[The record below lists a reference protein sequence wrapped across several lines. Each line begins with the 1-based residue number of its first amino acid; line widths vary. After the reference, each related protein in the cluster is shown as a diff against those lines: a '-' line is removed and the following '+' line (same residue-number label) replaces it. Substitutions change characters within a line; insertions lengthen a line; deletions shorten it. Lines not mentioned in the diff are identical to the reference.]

1 MMILSDVYSPS
12 EDSDN
17 SGEEGTR
24 TTLIIIIVVL
34 AVILIAGGVFI
45 FFYIRIIKNKPR
57 GAILSKPTDFTDI
70 QDANPGEKILD
81 SMAQS
86 QAVENQ
92 QN

>member
-1 MMILSDVYSPS
+1 M
-12 EDSDN
+12 
-17 SGEEGTR
+17 
-24 TTLIIIIVVL
+24 
-34 AVILIAGGVFI
+34 ILIAGGVFI